1 MRVDIEES
9 KNLID
14 SLPEKA
20 RELNVRLTE
29 MLTEMNAT
37 YPSYNPHYSAKL
49 DHKDKVPVVTAY
61 NQNGQTVEFSY
72 KKKGARV
79 MEANLIYTTTGNKA
93 PTEWFCE
100 PAKLL
105 PGRKVAVTL
114 PAGTT
119 HYFINLIDE
128 NNFLVC
134 YPDLPEKTTR
144 KNARADTL
152 AAALQVK

>member
-1 MRVDIEES
+1 VDIEES

-20 RELNVRLTE
+20 RELNTRLSE

-37 YPSYNPHYSAKL
+37 YPSFNPHYIAKL
-49 DHKDKVPVVTAY
+49 DHKEKVPVVTAH

-72 KKKGARV
+72 KEIGARV
-79 MEANLIYTTTGNKA
+79 MEANLIYTTSGNQA

-100 PAKLL
+100 PAKLS

-128 NNFLVC
+128 NNFLVS
-134 YPDLPEKTTR
+134 YPDLPEKTNR
-144 KNARADTL
+144 KNARTETL
-152 AAALQVK
+152 AAALKVK

>member
-1 MRVDIEES
+1 MRLDIEES

-20 RELNVRLTE
+20 RELNARLTE
-29 MLTEMNAT
+29 MLTDMNAT
-37 YPSYNPHYSAKL
+37 YPFFNPHYSAKL
-49 DHKDKVPVVTAY
+49 DHKEKVPVVTAH

-100 PAKLL
+100 PAKAL

-144 KNARADTL
+144 KNARTDTL
-152 AAALQVK
+152 AAALKVK